1 MANMSYCRFENTYR
15 DLNDCV
21 NALGEALDDGL
32 TYTEFLDTLSETEQ
46 YYFKRMLTRAQDL
59 MDNTD
64 ELRMVEGKQL
74 EAI

>member
-32 TYTEFLDTLSETEQ
+32 TFKEFLDGLSQDEQ

>member
-15 DLNDCV
+15 DLLDCV
-21 NALGEALDDGL
+21 NTLSIAMDDEL

-59 MDNTD
+59 IDNTD